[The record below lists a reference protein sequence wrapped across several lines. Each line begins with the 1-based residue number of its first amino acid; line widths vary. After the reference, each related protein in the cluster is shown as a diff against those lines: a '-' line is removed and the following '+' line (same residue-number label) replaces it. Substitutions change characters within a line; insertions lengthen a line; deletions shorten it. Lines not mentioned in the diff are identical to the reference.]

1 VNRARAAAVAP
12 QPLAADTAVEV
23 LRLGGNA
30 IDAAVAAGFVQGV
43 VDPMMCGPGGYASLV
58 ASSALRGRAWA
69 VDGSARAG
77 SLVRADQWR
86 DLAQG
91 PAADRFGYLV
101 AGNLNDVG
109 YESIAVP
116 GMVAALDEAHRRWGR
131 LPWSV
136 VLEPAIALAE
146 DGFVVTQATTDFWM
160 RPATE
165 GRTGGAE
172 RLTFTQAA
180 RRVFAPSGTPVTP
193 GERLRQPDHANT
205 LRAIAS
211 HGAGAFYN
219 GELAAAMTEDL
230 ARNSSSITMDDLRTY
245 RAMVVPAQRT
255 RAFGRTVLGAP
266 PPFGG
271 AILAR
276 MLTALG
282 RSRLQRTSHGSTEHL
297 RAVAQAMRLGTQE
310 RAVEAMHRAP
320 EAPDTTHVSVV
331 DGEGWA
337 VSMTHSLGY
346 SSGVVTPTLGF
357 LYNNYLNCFNPVPGH
372 ADSLAPGAR
381 RESSMAP
388 TILLSSGRPT
398 LVAGAAGATR
408 IPGAIAQVVVNSVAF
423 GMTPVEAVSAP
434 RIDRQGSA
442 AIHAEGRVDRQ
453 AIERLESTGVKV
465 ETHSAH
471 YDRYFGRVQLLV
483 ASATGWTGASD
494 PRGDGGVARYAD

>member
-1 VNRARAAAVAP
+1 
-12 QPLAADTAVEV
+12 
-23 LRLGGNA
+23 
-30 IDAAVAAGFVQGV
+30 
-43 VDPMMCGPGGYASLV
+43 
-58 ASSALRGRAWA
+58 

-77 SLVRADQWR
+77 SLVRADQWQDR
-86 DLAQG
+86 SQG

-101 AGNLNDVG
+101 AGNVNDVG

-116 GMVAALDEAHRRWGR
+116 GMVAALGEAHRLWGR

-146 DGFVVTQATTDFWM
+146 DGFVVTQATTDFWT

-180 RRVFAPSGTPVTP
+180 RQVFAPSGTPITP

-211 HGAGAFYN
+211 EGAGAFYE
-219 GELAAAMTEDL
+219 GELAASMAEDL
-230 ARNSSSITMDDLRTY
+230 TLHGASVTMDDLRAYHAT
-245 RAMVVPAQRT
+245 VIPAPRT

-271 AILAR
+271 AIVAR
-276 MLTALG
+276 MLAALG
-282 RSRLQRTSHGSTEHL
+282 RGRIQRTTYGSAEHL
-297 RAVAQAMRLGTQE
+297 RALALAMRSGTQE
-310 RAVEAMHRAP
+310 RSVEAMHRAA
-320 EAPDTTHVSVV
+320 ESPDTTHLCVV
-331 DGEGWA
+331 DRDGLA
-337 VSMTHSLGY
+337 VSLTHSLGF

-357 LYNNYLNCFNPVPGH
+357 LYNNYLNCFNPIPGH
-372 ADSLAPGAR
+372 ADSLAPRAR

-398 LVAGAAGATR
+398 LVTGAAGATR
-408 IPGAIAQVVVNSVAF
+408 IPGAIAQVVVNLLGF

-442 AIHAEGRVDRQ
+442 AVHAEGRVDRH
-453 AIERLESTGVKV
+453 AIEHLRRSDVDV
-465 ETHSAH
+465 EVHPAH

-483 ASATGWTGASD
+483 ASGDGWNGASD
-494 PRGDGGVARYAD
+494 PRGDGGVARFVD